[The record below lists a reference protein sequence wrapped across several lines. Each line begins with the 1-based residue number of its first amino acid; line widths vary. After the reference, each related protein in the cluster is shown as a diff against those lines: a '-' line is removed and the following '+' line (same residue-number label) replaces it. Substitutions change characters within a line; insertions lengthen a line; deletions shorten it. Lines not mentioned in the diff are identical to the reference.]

1 VVEIKIKIKMKMKSG
16 FEVSTID
23 VFLNFILNSI
33 SSFILPLHPAVGGKL
48 EV

>member
-1 VVEIKIKIKMKMKSG
+1 VVEIKIKMKSG

-23 VFLNFILNSI
+23 VFLNFILNLI
-33 SSFILPLHPAVGGKL
+33 SSFILPLHRAVGEKI